1 MGLSYAVQVIGP
13 RVIAVPLLLT
23 LGLALGACG
32 SPSDTSALSPVG
44 EPDRSGSTA
53 ITAPSGGSTSSSA
66 SDSRSPTPSASSDVP
81 LVGAI
86 AKDPSQDTRTN
97 VAGTN
102 QSGSAVDTTLNVV
115 DASIPYGP
123 ERREQMADYAL
134 QRYGT
139 RTSSLRPSAIV
150 LHFTESD
157 DNPWSTIGYF
167 AQNQPNGGMYPQVC
181 AHFVLGKDGTAYQL
195 VPTDVMCRHTV
206 GLNHVAIGIEV
217 VQATQGH
224 SSAWADQQILDRP
237 AQLAGLLGLVR
248 SLQAQWGIPNER
260 IVGHGTANDDP
271 AFLDLTGLRND
282 HTDFGWP
289 AVLRVRELLAS
300 RS

>member
-1 MGLSYAVQVIGP
+1 M
-13 RVIAVPLLLT
+13 
-23 LGLALGACG
+23 
-32 SPSDTSALSPVG
+32 
-44 EPDRSGSTA
+44 
-53 ITAPSGGSTSSSA
+53 
-66 SDSRSPTPSASSDVP
+66 
-81 LVGAI
+81 
-86 AKDPSQDTRTN
+86 
-97 VAGTN
+97 
-102 QSGSAVDTTLNVV
+102 DTTLNVV

-123 ERREQMADYAL
+123 ERREQMAGYAL

-206 GLNHVAIGIEV
+206 GLNHVSIGIEV